1 MSYEG
6 YTEYLCEDG
15 HHWTQDAYDERPR
28 MCADCGKRAVWY
40 HDVDQTN
47 GDDDWALLDAIETA
61 AFAQCNYG
69 HTHQVRVARYKIP
82 TTIGYPIVATIGSR
96 LGETPMTDMNN
107 CQIVSLSER
116 IRPNS
121 EAAPWVVEAVQKLE
135 AENQRLTAENDALK
149 TELDALKIKALG
161 ESLERVCAWDTT
173 MSGAPINPHTRDV
186 LSSFPYTFC
195 PSCGGK
201 VVVREWWKQ

>member
-82 TTIGYPIVATIGSR
+82 TTIGSR

-135 AENQRLTAENDALK
+135 AENQRLKAERGVLTDEVTDWILVADGVKHDWRCFHGEANTPLCLRCQ
-149 TELDALKIKALG
+149 LDALKAKVEKQRKQLDEY
-161 ESLERVCAWDTT
+161 ESR
-173 MSGAPINPHTRDV
+173 MGSGAILRGD
-186 LSSFPYTFC
+186 
-195 PSCGGK
+195 
-201 VVVREWWKQ
+201 R